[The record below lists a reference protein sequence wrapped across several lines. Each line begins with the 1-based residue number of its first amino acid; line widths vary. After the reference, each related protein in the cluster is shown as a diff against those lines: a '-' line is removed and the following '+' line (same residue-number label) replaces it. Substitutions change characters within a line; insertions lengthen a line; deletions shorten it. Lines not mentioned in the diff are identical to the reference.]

1 MTLFLQELFQKRK
14 SIVLLIVYVFQLR
27 TIRYEKVDHVMIAK
41 INFKGF
47 FICNNEEPDT
57 MFRYAYLQEAHY
69 AHSNIFF

>member
-27 TIRYEKVDHVMIAK
+27 TIRYEKVDDVMIAK

-47 FICNNEEPDT
+47 FICNNE
-57 MFRYAYLQEAHY
+57 
-69 AHSNIFF
+69 